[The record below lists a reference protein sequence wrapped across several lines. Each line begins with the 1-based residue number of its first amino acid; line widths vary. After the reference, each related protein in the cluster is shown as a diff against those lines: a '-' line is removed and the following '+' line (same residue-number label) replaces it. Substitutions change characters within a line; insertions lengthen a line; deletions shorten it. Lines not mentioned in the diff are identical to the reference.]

1 MSQTHV
7 FALKTLAASVLVS
20 LSVTAYA
27 QVPAVPPPNG
37 VPGPVGPAGPAGPA
51 ARPDA
56 AAPKPFAEIIKDA
69 KQIPGYFTL
78 YQKDEKVWIEI
89 KPEQFNSPFF
99 FQMNS
104 TRGIGDIRFRSNSML
119 GSHIVELKK
128 LGNNVQLIA
137 KNYRFTATPGS
148 AIERAVKESFTDSL
162 LAVTTAASAP
172 HPERKSI
179 LIDANALLLADI
191 PGMATRLETAFRLP
205 YAYDARNS
213 GFVNVRSTEDMTV
226 FNVTAH
232 YGIAKMPAPPLT
244 PPPTPMPRPPATLE
258 DNRSMFLGYYYS
270 FAKLPEKT
278 MTPRFAD
285 SRVGHWVEQQW
296 NYSDDISPFPRQ
308 YFINRWRLEKKDPA
322 AALSEPIQPITYWL
336 DKNIPIKYR
345 AKVME
350 GILEWNKAFEKIGF
364 KNAIQAKQQ
373 ENNAEFDNNDS
384 RHASI
389 RWYLDTSD
397 GALASGPVQ
406 TDPRTGE
413 ILDADITFSDGWTR
427 LPRRRAVEQLTSVAQ
442 GNHHEHDFEKR
453 QAEAQMLQTLARGQL
468 SHFCEYESH
477 AMDEVA
483 FTLDLLAAR
492 GDIDPESPEAE
503 AIVMDQLKD
512 VVTHEVGHTLGLA
525 HNFRAST
532 VYTLDQLDNAE
543 FTKANGIAG
552 SIMDY
557 SALNIAPNGK
567 KQGQY
572 TMTTIGPYDFWA
584 IEYAYKPLDPATEK
598 GDLLKIASRSKEPQ
612 LAFANDIDAGIGPVE
627 GMDPEVTRRDLG
639 SDPLAFAQRRMLLS
653 RELWDRLQER
663 KLKPGEQFDLLRRN
677 FISANMQVALAST
690 VAAKYVGGVVHLR
703 DHADSGRA
711 ALNPVPAA
719 KQRMALKLI
728 TDGLFRAESF
738 KFKPEFVARLVPDQ
752 FDRWMDGI
760 GGVGN
765 LAAITN
771 PDVSISGAVL
781 ALQRGALD
789 HLMADSVAA
798 RIIDAPSKMTDA
810 KQAFALSELYDTL
823 QGTIWSE
830 LKTGGDINPLRR
842 NLQREHLRRVVN
854 ALIRPAAT
862 TPADAKSLQRAN
874 AQQLQQQI
882 RAAMAK
888 PGNKESKAHLSESLD
903 ILTEALKA
911 PMQRAGV

>member
-56 AAPKPFAEIIKDA
+56 AAPKPFAEIIKEA

-89 KPEQFNSPFF
+89 KPEQLESPFF
-99 FQMNS
+99 YQVNS
-104 TRGIGDIRFRSNSML
+104 TRGIGEPRFYPNWML
-119 GSHIVELKK
+119 GSHIAEFKK
-128 LGNNVQLIA
+128 NGNNMQLIA
-137 KNYRFTATPGS
+137 RNHRFTALPGTPI
-148 AIERAVKESFTDSL
+148 ARAVKESFTDSL
-162 LAVTTAASAP
+162 IGVTTIASAP
-172 HPERKSI
+172 HPERKSV
-179 LIDANALLLADI
+179 LVDANALFLADL
-191 PGMATRLETAFRLP
+191 PGMATRLETSFRLP

-213 GFVNVRSTEDMTV
+213 GFVNVHSAEDMTV

-232 YGIAKMPAPPLT
+232 YGIAKLPAPPLT
-244 PPPTPMPRPPATLE
+244 PPPTPMPRPPANLE
-258 DNRSMFLGYYYS
+258 DIRSMFLGYYYTLS
-270 FAKLPEKT
+270 KLPEKP
-278 MTPRFAD
+278 MAPRIAD
-285 SRVGHWVEQQW
+285 SRVGHFVDQQW
-296 NYSDDISPFPRQ
+296 NYTDDVAPFPRR
-308 YFINRWRLEKKDPA
+308 YIVNRWRLEKKDPS
-322 AALSEPIQPITYWL
+322 AALSEPVQPITYWL
-336 DKNIPIKYR
+336 DKNIPVKYR
-345 AKVME
+345 AKVAE

-364 KNAIQAKQQ
+364 KNAIQTKQQ
-373 ENNAEFDNNDS
+373 EDNADFDNNDT
-384 RHASI
+384 RHASV
-389 RWYLDTSD
+389 RWYVDTSD
-397 GALASGPVQ
+397 GALAIGPTQ

-413 ILDADITFSDGWTR
+413 ILDADISFSDGWTR
-427 LPRRRAVEQLTSVAQ
+427 LPRRRAVEQLASVAQ
-442 GNHHEHDFEKR
+442 GNNYAQEQSHRHSD
-453 QAEAQMLQTLARGQL
+453 AEILQSLARGKMPQL
-468 SHFCEYESH
+468 CEYESH
-477 AMDEVA
+477 AMEEA
-483 FTLDLLAAR
+483 SFAIDLLAAR

-503 AIVMDQLKD
+503 AIVLDQLKD
-512 VVTHEVGHTLGLA
+512 VVTHEVGHTLGLT

-532 VYTLDQLDNAE
+532 IYTLEQMENVE
-543 FTKANGIAG
+543 FTKANGLAG
-552 SIMDY
+552 SVMEY
-557 SALNIAPNGK
+557 NALNIAPKGK

-572 TMTTIGPYDFWA
+572 AMTTVGPYDLWA

-598 GDLLKIASRSKEPQ
+598 DELLKIASRSKEPL
-612 LAFANDIDAGIGPVE
+612 LAFANDIDAGLGTIE

-639 SDPLAFAQRRMLLS
+639 ADPLAFAERRMLLS

-663 KLKPGEQFDLLRRN
+663 KLKPGEQFDILRRN
-677 FISANMQVALAST
+677 FISANAQVALASS

-711 ALNPVPAA
+711 PLTPVPAA
-719 KQRMALKLI
+719 KQRQALKLI

-752 FDRWMDGI
+752 FDRWFGAWSAAS
-760 GGVGN
+760 
-765 LAAITN
+765 LAAVVN
-771 PDVSISGAVL
+771 PDASISGAVL
-781 ALQRGALD
+781 ALQRSTLD

-810 KQAFALSELYDTL
+810 KQAFTLSELYDTL